1 MTFEDVLKLTRQRIG
16 AIAVGLVIGIALSLV
31 GLWLTPITYTAS
43 AVAYV
48 RVSVPSDSEDQ
59 SRADSYYAASQLAS
73 QKVKAFVPVF
83 TSEPVAQGVINTLG
97 LATTPAELS
106 GSITATSEKNAL
118 TINVSAVAPT
128 AAEAQA
134 VADETVR
141 QADAQIRRL
150 EGSRS
155 PVGLVLMSPSSMSGA
170 TRSPS
175 LPRHLGLGGL
185 GGVVLGYLLAFTRNA
200 LDKRVRSQSDVASV
214 VEEPVLAAIPRSA
227 SIARDERSEDHDH
240 RAEEA
245 LRKLRTNLR
254 YANIDKGLR
263 TLIVSSAL
271 QGDGKSTVSANL
283 ARVMA
288 LSGQDVILMEG
299 DLRRPTMKDTFRMGS
314 HHPGLS
320 QLLVGA
326 TSLERALVRTPVAGL
341 QVIPAGDTPP
351 NPSELLGSTRMSELL
366 SYLAADHVV
375 IIDAPPILPVTDAVA
390 LAEHADGVLLVVRS
404 GSTTQDQLRQ
414 AAAGIKQGGGA
425 VLGVVLN
432 QVPSSGFDRLRYGED
447 LYGYAATD
455 YAPSSPSPKPPKGPR
470 ESVPRIMQE
479 AVPDTR
485 GPADSA
491 NRTPGAESDDG
502 AGSAPS
508 TMDFIAMLERQR
520 PTASRWTPAQAQTWR
535 TRPGHG
541 AANAAEAR

>member
-31 GLWLTPITYTAS
+31 SLWLTPITYTAS

-59 SRADSYYAASQLAS
+59 SRADSYYAASQIAS

-175 LPRHLGLGGL
+175 LPKHLGLGGL

-299 DLRRPTMKDTFRMGS
+299 DLRRPTMKDTFRMGA

-404 GSTTQDQLRQ
+404 GSTTQEQLRQ
-414 AAAGIKQGGGA
+414 AAPGLKQGGGA

-491 NRTPGAESDDG
+491 NRTPGAGSDDG